1 MESRETKAIKLHQK
15 ALDALTL
22 IQRARERQRICSE
35 NAATTYADYHERPMW
50 AEFPHLVLK
59 ARKEAELAPK
69 VVVRLQRYYNNILL
83 KIAFTNYEKSI
94 A

>member
-1 MESRETKAIKLHQK
+1 MESKEIKAIILHEK
-15 ALDALTL
+15 ALSVLTL
-22 IQRARERQRICSE
+22 IQRAKERQRICSE
-35 NAATTYADYHERPMW
+35 NAAATYADYHERPMW
-50 AEFPHLVLK
+50 AEFPSLVAK
-59 ARKEAELAPK
+59 ARYEAELAPK